1 MKKVICAALAALMVL
16 TLLPGCQNDK
26 GGEGVTELL
35 IGIPGA
41 DGVTVKLAENFKNAN
56 ADKYKV
62 TTDETAWGDFVQKI
76 KLQFVAKNDVT
87 PVFFTDS
94 MQAMTFGAQG
104 AVADLTEWADKE
116 LDKEL
121 YTSALT
127 AITDTEG
134 RLWGVPHGVNSVAV
148 LYNKDVFDARGVAY
162 PTEDWTWQDMLDM
175 AKELTYDS
183 DGDGEVDVYGIQY
196 SYNITLGWL
205 PFMAAVGVNPYKDD
219 YRNSN
224 LDDPKVKE
232 AMEKYAQP
240 INDGLRMPAADLAAY
255 GGNQA
260 FADGKIAMN
269 LVQYSVVNGINM
281 NYPGLNYD
289 AVIMPIG
296 WNGERSCIYVPNT
309 WQVYAGLD
317 ENVKAAALDWLKY
330 FLSEEAQM
338 LIAAEGTGLP
348 SMKTALDAVPAA
360 QPVPAN
366 LDAFWKGIDEHG
378 MTLLENPAS
387 ATTRTF
393 IDAMCNDIQN
403 GGNIDEAIAVAHDSM
418 QKELDYFYENR

>member
-16 TLLPGCQNDK
+16 TLLPGCQNNK
-26 GGEGVTELL
+26 GGDGVTELL
-35 IGIPGA
+35 IGIPGGDEA
-41 DGVTVKLAENFKNAN
+41 TVKLAENFKNAN
-56 ADKYKV
+56 ADKYVV
-62 TTDETAWGDFVQKI
+62 TTDETAWGDFVTKI

-87 PVFFTDS
+87 PVFYTDS

-134 RLWGVPHGVNSVAV
+134 HLWGVPHGINSVAV
-148 LYNKDVFDARGVAY
+148 IYNKDVFDAAGVAY
-162 PTEDWTWQDMLDM
+162 PTEDWTWQEMLDK
-175 AKELTYDS
+175 AKELTRDT
-183 DGDGEVDVYGIQY
+183 DGDGETDVYGIQY

-205 PFMAAVGVNPYKDD
+205 PFMAAVGVSPYKDD
-219 YRNSN
+219 FRNSN
-224 LDDPKVKE
+224 MDDPKIKE

-240 INDGLRMPAADLAAY
+240 INDGLRMPPAELAAY

-269 LVQYSVVNGINM
+269 LVQYSVINGINK
-281 NYPGLNYD
+281 NYPDLNYD
-289 AVIMPIG
+289 AVMAPIG
-296 WNGERSCIYVPNT
+296 WNGERTCIYVPNT

-330 FLSEEAQM
+330 YLSEEAQM
-338 LIAAEGTGLP
+338 LIAAESTGLP
-348 SMKTALDAVPAA
+348 VMKKALDAVPAA
-360 QPVPAN
+360 RPVPAG

-387 ATTRTF
+387 ATTRTY
-393 IDAMCNDIQN
+393 IDEMTNKIQN
-403 GGNIDEAIAVAHDSM
+403 GEDVATWVDQTHVDM
-418 QKELDYFYENR
+418 QRELDYFYENQ